1 MRRSPDSAPSLHS
14 PSLTLSSSPTDTYD
28 GASAATS
35 LLNAI
40 STAGANAE
48 SILAASGT
56 DTATGLVGAFPTTA
70 TVEDTNSPV
79 AATSVLGF
87 QSGTPCVAPTLEPQ
101 RCRAR
106 ADVPLA
112 RSARSGEVLSTATRA
127 PYTKVGTVDT
137 SLASATVGAT
147 NSPSSGAGRT
157 GVPAKEALLALGAVA
172 VGALAGAGILL

>member
-1 MRRSPDSAPSLHS
+1 MRSVCVLLFALLAALVRAQTAAPFPPLIY
-14 PSLTLSSSPTDTYD
+14 TYD

-40 STAGANAE
+40 STAGASAE

-87 QSGTPCVAPTLEPQ
+87 QSGTP
-101 RCRAR
+101 
-106 ADVPLA
+106 
-112 RSARSGEVLSTATRA
+112 GEVLSTATRA
-127 PYTKVGTVDT
+127 PYTKIGTVDT
-137 SLASATVGAT
+137 SMASATVGAT
-147 NSPSSGAGRT
+147 TSPSSSAGRT
-157 GVPAKEALLALGAVA
+157 GVQAKEALLAFGAVA

>member
-1 MRRSPDSAPSLHS
+1 MRSVCVLLLALLAALVRAQTAAPFPPLIY
-14 PSLTLSSSPTDTYD
+14 TYD

-40 STAGANAE
+40 STAGASAE

-87 QSGTPCVAPTLEPQ
+87 QSGTP
-101 RCRAR
+101 
-106 ADVPLA
+106 
-112 RSARSGEVLSTATRA
+112 GEVLSTATRA

-137 SLASATVGAT
+137 SMASATVGAT

-157 GVPAKEALLALGAVA
+157 GVPAKEVLLALGVVA
-172 VGALAGAGILL
+172 VGALAGAGTLL